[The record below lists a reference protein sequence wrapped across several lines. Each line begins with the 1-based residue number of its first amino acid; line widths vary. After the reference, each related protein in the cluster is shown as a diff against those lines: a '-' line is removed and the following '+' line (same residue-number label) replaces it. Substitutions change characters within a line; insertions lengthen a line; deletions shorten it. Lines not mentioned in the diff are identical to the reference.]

1 MVERGLMLERSTDA
15 CGFRGMVSAGGD
27 CCWYSGGGCCLG
39 DGVLEIGADVRDS
52 EAGDASGGDGCGAE
66 ALDVD
71 AWARLGCHA
80 LYTFGCAGGGVI
92 TVSNMAAIPAAS
104 NVVDALAGCRSPPSS
119 TPPPHRRRNRQHHR
133 PRLKQRTRKPHPR
146 PSHIPLGTGPP
157 PRTAHHLPQHP
168 HTHPLSLTFASLSRL
183 PICGLSCGLRERNSR
198 ATTSRYPWFGIR
210 KGHIKKLGE
219 GRCIL

>member
-119 TPPPHRRRNRQHHR
+119 TPPPTAVETVN
-133 PRLKQRTRKPHPR
+133 T
-146 PSHIPLGTGPP
+146 TGPASNNGLANPTPGP
-157 PRTAHHLPQHP
+157 PTSPSARALPP
-168 HTHPLSLTFASLSRL
+168 EPPIISPNTPTPTHSV
-183 PICGLSCGLRERNSR
+183 
-198 ATTSRYPWFGIR
+198 
-210 KGHIKKLGE
+210 
-219 GRCIL
+219 